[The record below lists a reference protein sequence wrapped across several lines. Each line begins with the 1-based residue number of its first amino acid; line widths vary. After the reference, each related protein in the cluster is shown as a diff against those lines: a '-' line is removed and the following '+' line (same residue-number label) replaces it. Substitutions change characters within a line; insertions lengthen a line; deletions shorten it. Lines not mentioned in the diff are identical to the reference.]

1 MSRLVPESFLTNSRK
16 LRKNQTPWEA
26 KLWRC
31 LRANRFFDLSFKR
44 QVQIGNYIVDFSCR
58 SKMIII
64 ELDGSQHIDRAV
76 SDGLR
81 DNFLKQE
88 GYEVLRFWNNEV
100 GNNLEDVLER
110 IKAACEV

>member
-1 MSRLVPESFLTNSRK
+1 
-16 LRKNQTPWEA
+16 
-26 KLWRC
+26 
-31 LRANRFFDLSFKR
+31 
-44 QVQIGNYIVDFSCR
+44 
-58 SKMIII
+58 MIII